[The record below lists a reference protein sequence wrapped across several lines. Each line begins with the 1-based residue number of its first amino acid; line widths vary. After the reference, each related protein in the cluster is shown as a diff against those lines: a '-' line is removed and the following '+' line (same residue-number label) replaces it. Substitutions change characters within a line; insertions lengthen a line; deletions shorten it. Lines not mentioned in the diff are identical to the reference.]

1 MRERAAKQRRPERRP
16 SSPAAQRSLTV
27 QRRLAVGAATHP
39 LELEADRVADEV
51 MRMLRRSPV
60 DSEAREVLGHSHPT
74 RIVRH
79 AGAGHHAH
87 EPEVGLDGGDISP
100 ELSTRIQSASGG
112 APLAAWTLTRMESG
126 FGTSFRDVRV
136 HANSP
141 LPAAVAA
148 DAFTTGRNIHFAPG
162 RYVPGSAAGDHLLA
176 HELTHVVQQGGAVA
190 RHASTRDCGHDVSRS
205 IAEEITPSDMGD
217 AIRRHSS
224 WEHMLIGDLD
234 PKSLATLGASQDTKD
249 LRPTAKV
256 YVGTDAQR
264 KPIMVTKADVKHV
277 IQQEINRLKRF
288 QSRPPMFKGFA
299 AMRKTED
306 TLKARDKRERVAEAK
321 SDGGDQ
327 AAAAEAGKEWDLKL
341 LAVPNN
347 HGPAFLVTYGEMNT
361 LGDYFGSVEE
371 MKDVDHAWMSK
382 LIRGIRQ
389 STMHELMKVYT
400 DISGFTDD
408 VNAVGKVTKT
418 ARQKSRDELG
428 IESEEFRAADGSTDL
443 VELGGKLNELKL
455 MGLPPGNQQTKPN
468 VGGEAATDYSSTLA
482 RNACHFAPESWHAW
496 FNFHTKARALAGIAW
511 DRREEAFR
519 MRAAMGGMRYSGDAQ
534 KDEAK
539 VQELFAEASLYQ
551 NEAMVNNGF
560 GDHYMQD
567 SYAAGHLINKTLIMQ
582 HYVQWLDKNPSKW
595 DFHRDTTW
603 RTMQQ
608 MAYTQPELTAP
619 SQHDKSKIGKRTLK
633 SGKVVQTGR
642 NPQTVENIKTNDWR
656 DRAEALGLKPPSSL
670 SNSDAKDLLVLWQTK
685 CVTRA
690 KIRRT
695 RVQTYKTIRTWAA
708 DELHMDE
715 DSLCKALSALF
726 GDGIIR
732 MGSYNTKDRITKH
745 TLKPGT
751 DLTLRDEF
759 VPSSQGKLDRA
770 TADPAVFEDM
780 AMGLAYNDYLEF
792 MNDAF
797 LQKATN
803 FVHDKFCLEGLTV
816 KAGNNEE
823 LFRIYGDDSMFKKN
837 AGPGLLHSGTTSH
850 LSRNSILQVATTGKA
865 DATAQQI
872 FGRLPAEVRL
882 DDKSVVPLETW
893 HHGELLTKLEGGIF
907 ESMSEGAKTTVL
919 NKGVGLKPT
928 GLGKITA
935 GARPAGHEVF

>member
-1 MRERAAKQRRPERRP
+1 MWERAAKQRRSERRP
-16 SSPAAQRSLTV
+16 TSRVAEPPLTV
-27 QRRLAVGAATHP
+27 QRRLAVGAANHP
-39 LELEADRVADEV
+39 LEMEADRVADEV
-51 MRMLRRSPV
+51 MRVLRRSPA
-60 DSEAREVLGHSHPT
+60 DDAAREVLGHAHPT

-87 EPEVGLDGGDISP
+87 APEVGLDGGDISP
-100 ELSTRIQSASGG
+100 ELSNRIQSASGG
-112 APLAAWTLTRMESG
+112 VPLASRTLARMESG

-162 RYVPGSAAGDHLLA
+162 RYAPGSAGGEHLLA

-190 RHASTRDCGHDVSRS
+190 RHACDRDCGHDLRRS
-205 IAEEITPSDMGD
+205 IAEGITSADPGD

-234 PKSLATLGASQDTKD
+234 PKSLATLGAAQDTKGM
-249 LRPTAKV
+249 PAAAKV

-264 KPIMVTKADVKHV
+264 KPIMVSKTDVKHV

-299 AMRKTED
+299 AMRKMED
-306 TLKARDKRERVAEAK
+306 AFKAGDKKERVAEARN
-321 SDGGDQ
+321 DGGDQ

-408 VNAVGKVTKT
+408 VNAVGKTTKT
-418 ARQKSRDELG
+418 ARQKSREALG

-496 FNFHTKARALAGIAW
+496 YNFHTKARALAGVAW
-511 DRREEAFR
+511 DLRDEAFGI
-519 MRAAMGGMRYSGDAQ
+519 RARMGGPRYSGDAR

-539 VQELFAEASLYQ
+539 VQQLFANASLYE

-595 DFHRDTTW
+595 DFHRDATW

-608 MAYTQPELTAP
+608 MAYNQPELTAP
-619 SQHDKSKIGKRTLK
+619 SQHDKSKIGTRKLK
-633 SGKVVQTGR
+633 SGKVVETGR
-642 NPQTVENIKTNDWR
+642 NPQTVENIETDDWR
-656 DRAEALGLKPPSSL
+656 DRAEALGLKAPSSL

-690 KIRRT
+690 KVRRT
-695 RVQTYKTIRTWAA
+695 RVQEYKTIRAWAA
-708 DELHMDE
+708 DELNMDE
-715 DSLCKALSALF
+715 DSLIKALNALF
-726 GDGIIR
+726 NDGIVR
-732 MGSYNTKDRITKH
+732 MGKYDTNDRVTKH
-745 TLKPGT
+745 TLKPST
-751 DLTLRDEF
+751 DLTLRDEY
-759 VPSSQGKLDRA
+759 VPSSKRKLDDA
-770 TADPAVFEDM
+770 TADPAVYQDM
-780 AMGLAYNDYLEF
+780 TMGIAYNDYLEF

-816 KAGNNEE
+816 KAGNSEE

-850 LSRNSILQVATTGKA
+850 LSRNSITQIARTGKA
-865 DATAQQI
+865 DVTAEQI
-872 FGRLPAEVRL
+872 RERLPAEVRL

-893 HHGELLTKLEGGIF
+893 HRGELLTKLEGGIF
-907 ESMSEGAKTTVL
+907 ESMSEGAKTTIL
-919 NKGVGLKPT
+919 NKGIGLKPT